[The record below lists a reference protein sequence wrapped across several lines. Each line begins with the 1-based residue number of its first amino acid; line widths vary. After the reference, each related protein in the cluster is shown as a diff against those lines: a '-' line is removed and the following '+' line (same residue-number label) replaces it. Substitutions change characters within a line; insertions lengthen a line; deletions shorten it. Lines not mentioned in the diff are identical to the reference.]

1 MSDGQSEIST
11 CIYVDSSKS
20 FNSSCSDSLSL
31 NSSNTSSTSLYSES
45 DNDSSSESV
54 DFSDDLHVY
63 YTNADNLLNKFD
75 EFEMFISLNNV
86 DVAVVTE
93 VFPKNLKATNIDCCE
108 YSMKGFTCFKSE
120 IEESSRGVVI
130 YVRNTIP
137 ADYCSVL
144 KQNKFKESVWC
155 VLRLS
160 NGKEL
165 LIGGVYKS
173 PSSSSENVRQ
183 LNALL
188 TQASALN
195 YEHLVVLGDFN
206 FPEIDWDSWT
216 VNRNEN
222 HPSFSFIECLRD
234 NFLTQH
240 VNFYTRYRDGQD
252 PSCLDLLLSDNL
264 TQIEGMKIN
273 GKLGLSDHISFT
285 FKLLCPVLRT
295 SERVNRPN
303 FFKGKYEDIRNYL
316 NNVSWVLLDNMN
328 IEESWTYFVK
338 HINVCVEKF
347 IPKTVN
353 GKKFQK
359 PKWMD
364 FYCVK
369 KVKKKYH
376 AWRRFT
382 HSHSYRDYQAYCKLR
397 NSATKA
403 IRFSKKKYQKGVAE
417 CSKTNPKAFWS
428 YVKGET
434 KSKTGIGDLVDK
446 DGNQVTENEGKANVL
461 NDFFASVFTREDYS
475 NIPPF
480 DDKVDQ
486 QNSISDIVIQPEVV
500 LKHLKSL
507 NTSKACGPDDC
518 HPFFLKQCSEEL
530 YKPLSVIFQKSIE
543 SGLLPQDW
551 KLANVSCIFKKGD
564 RSNPGNYRPVSL
576 TSVICKMLERIIR
589 QNIVDHLNE
598 NGLLSDCQ
606 FGFRKNRNT
615 ILQLLSVLEDWTEA
629 IDKDLQVDTVYLDF
643 SKAFD
648 SVPHRRL
655 LKKVESYGISGKILV
670 WLQSFLSDRLQRVVL
685 NGHKSNW
692 NSVISGIPQGS
703 VLGPILFIIFVND
716 LPDVVRS
723 ICKMFADDCKVY
735 TPLSSRVDQQQLQE
749 DIDNLCQWSK
759 DWLLKFN
766 VQKCKVV
773 SFGRKR
779 VDTDYHMTDR
789 DGNIQQLKRE
799 DSEKDLG
806 VLFTESLSFE
816 KHISNTLNKANM
828 IIGLIRRKFTH
839 IDNTLFLTLYKS
851 LIRSHLDYGNLIYF
865 PITKKCKQMIENAQR
880 RATRLIPELRGLTYN
895 DRLRELNL
903 PSLDFR
909 RKRFDMIQVFRIVHN
924 IDDISM
930 TTFFTFAD
938 NSGTRGHNL
947 KLFKPK
953 ARKSLRQNSF
963 GNRTVSTWN
972 NLPHEL
978 VNTTSVN
985 AFKAGLDKL
994 WKNKRFDTSE
1004 VY

>member
-1 MSDGQSEIST
+1 
-11 CIYVDSSKS
+11 
-20 FNSSCSDSLSL
+20 
-31 NSSNTSSTSLYSES
+31 
-45 DNDSSSESV
+45 
-54 DFSDDLHVY
+54 
-63 YTNADNLLNKFD
+63 
-75 EFEMFISLNNV
+75 MFISLNNV

-137 ADYCSVL
+137 AEYCSVL
-144 KQNKFKESVWC
+144 KHNKFKESVWC

-173 PSSSSENVRQ
+173 PSSSSENVRK
-183 LNALL
+183 LNTLL

-234 NFLTQH
+234 NFLNQH

-264 TQIEGMKIN
+264 TQIERMKIN

-328 IEESWTYFVK
+328 IEESWTYFIK
-338 HINVCVEKF
+338 HINICIEKF

-353 GKKFQK
+353 GKKFQR

-364 FYCVK
+364 FHCVK

-376 AWRRFT
+376 AWRRFI

-417 CSKTNPKAFWS
+417 FSKTNPKAFWS

-446 DGNQVTENEGKANVL
+446 DGNQVTENKGKANVL
-461 NDFFASVFTREDYS
+461 NDFFAS
-475 NIPPF
+475 
-480 DDKVDQ
+480 
-486 QNSISDIVIQPEVV
+486 
-500 LKHLKSL
+500 
-507 NTSKACGPDDC
+507 
-518 HPFFLKQCSEEL
+518 
-530 YKPLSVIFQKSIE
+530 
-543 SGLLPQDW
+543 
-551 KLANVSCIFKKGD
+551 
-564 RSNPGNYRPVSL
+564 
-576 TSVICKMLERIIR
+576 
-589 QNIVDHLNE
+589 
-598 NGLLSDCQ
+598 
-606 FGFRKNRNT
+606 
-615 ILQLLSVLEDWTEA
+615 
-629 IDKDLQVDTVYLDF
+629 
-643 SKAFD
+643 
-648 SVPHRRL
+648 
-655 LKKVESYGISGKILV
+655 
-670 WLQSFLSDRLQRVVL
+670 
-685 NGHKSNW
+685 
-692 NSVISGIPQGS
+692 
-703 VLGPILFIIFVND
+703 
-716 LPDVVRS
+716 
-723 ICKMFADDCKVY
+723 
-735 TPLSSRVDQQQLQE
+735 
-749 DIDNLCQWSK
+749 
-759 DWLLKFN
+759 
-766 VQKCKVV
+766 KCKVV

-789 DGNIQQLKRE
+789 DGNIQQLKGE

-851 LIRSHLDYGNLIYF
+851 LVRSHLDYGNLIYF

-880 RATRLIPELRGLTYN
+880 RATRLIPDLRGLTYN
-895 DRLRELNL
+895 DRLRKLNL

-924 IDDISM
+924 IDDIIM

-963 GNRTVSTWN
+963 SNRIVSTWN